1 MLLSAGL
8 VSAPASWDAPSLTS
22 TSRRSRCALFQ
33 AVEFRDQ
40 DAGTHIARVSAFAAR
55 MARRAGLDADR
66 CVLIQRATPLHDI
79 GKVAIPDPVLSKPP
93 VL

>member
-1 MLLSAGL
+1 
-8 VSAPASWDAPSLTS
+8 
-22 TSRRSRCALFQ
+22 
-33 AVEFRDQ
+33 
-40 DAGTHIARVSAFAAR
+40 